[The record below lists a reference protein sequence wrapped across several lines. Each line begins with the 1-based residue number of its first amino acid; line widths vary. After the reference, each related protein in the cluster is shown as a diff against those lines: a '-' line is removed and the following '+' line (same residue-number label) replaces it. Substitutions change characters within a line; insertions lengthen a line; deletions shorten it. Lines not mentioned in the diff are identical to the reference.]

1 MPRPRSRRSTEIIAP
16 GFGTQTD
23 LERLARD
30 LSETTG
36 SQAADAPVITAA
48 VVHSM
53 MNSRGRGRRRRD
65 GEPEE
70 AVAAAAPTSSA
81 WADFMQEEG
90 MAGTTTTATTDDG
103 AAAAKKRGD
112 DDDNAPATEEEESKK
127 IAAAATVDGKSQTY
141 ELDFSKHKKAKPTA
155 GLLVQSGTLNSAIV
169 GRGEFLQC
177 LSLAV
182 NGFNCH
188 RFCLEPILI
197 ARYDSCISPRQEV
210 AELQGA
216 LRVRSANHSQTPRE
230 SPVRLFGGT
239 CLPHHR
245 YYGSW

>member
-112 DDDNAPATEEEESKK
+112 DDNEPATQEEEKSKK
-127 IAAAATVDGKSQTY
+127 PAAAAAAAAADGKAQTY

-169 GRGEFLQC
+169 GRGKYFYHAFL
-177 LSLAV
+177 
-182 NGFNCH
+182 
-188 RFCLEPILI
+188 
-197 ARYDSCISPRQEV
+197 
-210 AELQGA
+210 
-216 LRVRSANHSQTPRE
+216 
-230 SPVRLFGGT
+230 
-239 CLPHHR
+239 LP
-245 YYGSW
+245 

>member
-36 SQAADAPVITAA
+36 SQAADAPLITAA

-70 AVAAAAPTSSA
+70 ATAAAAPTSSA

-90 MAGTTTTATTDDG
+90 MAGTTATTDDG

-112 DDDNAPATEEEESKK
+112 DDNEPATQEEEKSKK
-127 IAAAATVDGKSQTY
+127 TAAAAAAADGKAQTY

-169 GRGEFLQC
+169 GRGKYFYHAFL
-177 LSLAV
+177 
-182 NGFNCH
+182 
-188 RFCLEPILI
+188 
-197 ARYDSCISPRQEV
+197 
-210 AELQGA
+210 
-216 LRVRSANHSQTPRE
+216 
-230 SPVRLFGGT
+230 
-239 CLPHHR
+239 LP
-245 YYGSW
+245 